1 MVWKMSPPGR
11 SGGGRLVP
19 RMLEDVVYS
28 SRHLPLTSGLLRLAR
43 LGLTASTASARRST
57 CAQEL

>member
-28 SRHLPLTSGLLRLAR
+28 RRHFPLTSGLLRLAR
-43 LGLTASTASARRST
+43 LGLTASTASAKRST
-57 CAQEL
+57 CTHEV